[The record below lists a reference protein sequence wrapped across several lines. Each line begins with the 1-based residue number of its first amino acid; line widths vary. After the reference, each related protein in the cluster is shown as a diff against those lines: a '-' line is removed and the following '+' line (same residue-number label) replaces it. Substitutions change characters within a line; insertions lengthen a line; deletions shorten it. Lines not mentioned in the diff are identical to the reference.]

1 MKTAILYLAGEKH
14 CPLTIPFTAAEDGTD
29 AVNWVLD
36 RPDFLE
42 QAACRYGAERPD
54 LLVLEDGGE
63 ARGLAVGLARR
74 LGGAASSRSGS
85 CGGRNPACWP
95 DGGRTTPT
103 CRRSTACG
111 RLRW

>member
-42 QAACRYGAERPD
+42 QAACRYGAGRPD

-74 LGGAASSRSGS
+74 LGGS
-85 CGGRNPACWP
+85 CLFQVRELWREGAGLLA
-95 DGGRTTPT
+95 
-103 CRRSTACG
+103 RRGAYNSNLQAG
-111 RLRW
+111 